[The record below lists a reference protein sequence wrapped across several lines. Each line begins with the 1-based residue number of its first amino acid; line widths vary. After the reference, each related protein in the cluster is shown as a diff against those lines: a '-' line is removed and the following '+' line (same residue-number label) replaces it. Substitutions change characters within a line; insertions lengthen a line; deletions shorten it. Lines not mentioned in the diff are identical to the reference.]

1 MSEPTINQ
9 KLESLEQRLISL
21 ISAYEE
27 LKTVNGELKKEN
39 DALNKSS
46 EQLRSQLADFQN
58 KDKIS
63 KIAYGTTVE
72 KQDAAELKN
81 QLNEYIK
88 EIDRCI
94 DHLS

>member
-1 MSEPTINQ
+1 MSETTINQ
-9 KLESLEQRLISL
+9 KLEGLEKRLMSL
-21 ISAYEE
+21 ISAYQEQKKAHDE
-27 LKTVNGELKKEN
+27 LKNEN
-39 DALNKSS
+39 DALNTKL
-46 EQLRSQLADFQN
+46 EELHSQLSDFQN

-72 KQDAAELKN
+72 KQEAAELKN

>member
-1 MSEPTINQ
+1 MSETTINQ
-9 KLESLEQRLISL
+9 KLEGLEKRLMSL
-21 ISAYEE
+21 ISAYEGQ
-27 LKTVNGELKKEN
+27 KKAYDELKKEYES
-39 DALNKSS
+39 LKTSS
-46 EQLRSQLADFQN
+46 EQLRSQLSDFQN

-72 KQDAAELKN
+72 KVEAAELKD

>member
-1 MSEPTINQ
+1 MSELTINQ
-9 KLESLEQRLISL
+9 KLESLEKRLVSL

-27 LKTVNGELKKEN
+27 LKNANGELKKEN
-39 DALNKSS
+39 DGLKTTS

-63 KIAYGTTVE
+63 KIANGTIVE
-72 KQDAAELKN
+72 KQDASELKN